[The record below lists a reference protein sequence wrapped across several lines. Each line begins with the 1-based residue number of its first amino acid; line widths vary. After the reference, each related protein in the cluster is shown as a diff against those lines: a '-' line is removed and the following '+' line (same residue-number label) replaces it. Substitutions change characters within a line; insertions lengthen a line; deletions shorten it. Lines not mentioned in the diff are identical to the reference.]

1 MNTKFVAAVA
11 VCAAFAATSAIAQQ
25 KAPAPAPQQEQAP
38 PKASKADVQKLVE
51 SIKAD
56 KAKMGQF
63 CTLMKLQDEY
73 TAAAEK
79 KDEKKLEAL
88 DKQME
93 EGAKKI
99 GPDFDR
105 ITQSELDEEAT
116 NLLDGLANGCS
127 KT

>member
-1 MNTKFVAAVA
+1 MNTRFVAAIA
-11 VCAAFAATSAIAQQ
+11 VCAAFAATSAFAQQ
-25 KAPAPAPQQEQAP
+25 KAPADEPAA
-38 PKASKADVQKLVE
+38 PKASKADVQKLVD

-56 KAKMGQF
+56 KAKTTQF
-63 CTLMKLQDEY
+63 CALMKLQDQY

-99 GPDFDR
+99 GPDFDKV
-105 ITQSELDEEAT
+105 TQSELDDEF
-116 NLLDGLANGCS
+116 DRSPRWPC
-127 KT
+127 

>member
-1 MNTKFVAAVA
+1 MKTNFIAAIA
-11 VCAAFAATSAIAQQ
+11 VCAAFAVPSAIAQQ
-25 KAPAPAPQQEQAP
+25 PAEAPTQEQPAA
-38 PKASKADVQKLVE
+38 KASKAEVQKLVAD
-51 SIKAD
+51 IKAD
-56 KAKMGQF
+56 KAKLSQF
-63 CTLMKLQDEY
+63 CSLMKLQDEY

-79 KDEKKLEAL
+79 KDDKKLEAL
-88 DKQME
+88 DKEME

-116 NLLDGLANGCS
+116 NLLEGLANNCS